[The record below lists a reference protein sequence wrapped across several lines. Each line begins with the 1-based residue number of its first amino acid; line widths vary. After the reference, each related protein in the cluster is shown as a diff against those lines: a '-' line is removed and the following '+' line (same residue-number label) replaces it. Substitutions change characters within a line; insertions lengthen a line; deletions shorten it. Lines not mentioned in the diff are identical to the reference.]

1 MTTWLE
7 DFHEKTNL
15 NKYPVKLRT
24 RGGVG
29 YQLPTGEMVSNF
41 VGHPV
46 HYFDGIWKPITLQR
60 HMNGDLEGSD
70 FAFKSGRVTHKGREL
85 FQPKAVIYNG
95 KRYPINLAWQDN
107 RLLCDFPFGTYEV
120 EFRESGVRE
129 LLTIPE
135 PVDAVISFDVP
146 HAKKHGLH
154 KKERHIV
161 GTDIFGDEFTITKDM
176 AFPLIIDPDYS
187 ANSSDG
193 YVQGDSATYSTARS
207 TSTYFSAGVDY
218 LGIFNYLDGIYYVLR
233 AFLKFDTSGIPDGD
247 SISQVVMKCTVR
259 SVGATA
265 FDVQIVKN
273 DWSGYDPLSSGNR
286 ESAFDSVLTSSLDDN
301 IWKNTSGLST
311 NTQYSSGNLST
322 SWINKTGYTYYSMQ
336 SKNDRDN
343 VAPSTNGQH
352 VQIYS
357 QDSITSGYR
366 PVLTVTHAAA
376 ASGGFLMFF

>member
-1 MTTWLE
+1 MNTWIE
-7 DFHEKTNL
+7 HITSQYDA
-15 NKYPVKLRT
+15 PVGLRT
-24 RGGVG
+24 QGGIGFIQGKEV
-29 YQLPTGEMVSNF
+29 VSHF
-41 VGHPV
+41 TGHPV
-46 HYFDGIWKPITLQR
+46 HYFESGLWKPITLKR
-60 HMNGDLEGSD
+60 HANGDLEGSP
-70 FAFKSGRVTHKGREL
+70 FAFKAGRVTHKGKEL
-85 FQPKAVIYNG
+85 FQPNAVIFNG
-95 KRYPINLAWQDN
+95 KRYPIQLTWKEN
-107 RLLCDFPFGTYEV
+107 RLLCEFPFGIYEV
-120 EFRESGVRE
+120 QFRENGVRE

-193 YVQGDSATYSTARS
+193 SVQGDSATYSTARS
-207 TSTYFSAGVDY
+207 TSTYFSAGVDF
-218 LGIFNYLDGIYYVLR
+218 LGIYNYLDGIYYVLR

-343 VAPSTNGQH
+343 VAPSTNEQY

-366 PVLTVTHAAA
+366 PVLTVTHAPQTSKLFA
-376 ASGGFLMFF
+376 LYY